1 MKPIIALLAS
11 LACLHSLEQAPNQSP
26 ATTEVILT
34 NDLRRPNPR
43 HAPGF
48 IQANTTSAPF
58 TNVVTGDNHTGCSTC
73 DGIAKNNWLIYH
85 PWHEGGLPYVP
96 ATERWT
102 VTTVGVRHTAT
113 IPGWPGESVKEEITS
128 CTTNREVL
136 KTDWVKVEPIKI
148 QIISGGGGGFENG
161 TITNVISKSI
171 TNTFYY
177 FPNTSGALFVYPH
190 TNDLGEMRGITWQ
203 YDGNRNWNKD
213 IEELKRST
221 EAESKRVMEKTGE
234 STMYIRGDDRILFD
248 FKTDARDIELGYK
261 PDGTVTWRKTPERN
275 KP

>member
-1 MKPIIALLAS
+1 M
-11 LACLHSLEQAPNQSP
+11 
-26 ATTEVILT
+26 ATITK
-34 NDLRRPNPR
+34 
-43 HAPGF
+43 
-48 IQANTTSAPF
+48 IQF
-58 TNVVTGDNHTGCSTC
+58 TNVISGDNHRGCPFRNASTE
-73 DGIAKNNWLIYH
+73 IAPGVLSTTLLYH
-85 PWHEGGLPYVP
+85 PYHEGCFAYVP

-102 VTTVGVRHTAT
+102 IITVGVRHTAT
-113 IPGWPGESVKEEITS
+113 IPGWPGELVKEDISS
-128 CTTNREVL
+128 CVTNREVL
-136 KTDWVKVEPIKI
+136 KTDWVKVEPVKI
-148 QIISGGGGGFENG
+148 QVISGGGGGFENG